1 LIFGRSGTVNLLLD
15 DWFGFTLP
23 FMEGL
28 NGVIFVESLH
38 YFPFILMNLV
48 VALRNIDG
56 SMEEAAFNL
65 GSRGFRLFRRVIFPL
80 ALPGYVAGAS
90 LVFVKVF
97 DDLGTP
103 LVLGVT
109 NMLAPQAYLRITQVG
124 LDDPLGY
131 VISVIMIGFS
141 ILALWLS
148 AKALKGKDYSTLQKG
163 GGSLQQRE
171 LTGLQTI
178 LAYAWI
184 LLVLLLVLSPHI
196 GVLLLSLATVWSYA
210 PLPDGYTLEHYA
222 TIFQDSPGMIGN
234 TLLYCG
240 LAAGIDVILGT

>member
-1 LIFGRSGTVNLLLD
+1 STLLPYTTLFRSPPFVGAVAMQLIFGRSGTVNLLLD

-103 LVLGVT
+103 LVLGTT
-109 NMLAPQAYLRITQVG
+109 NMLAPQA
-124 LDDPLGY
+124 
-131 VISVIMIGFS
+131 
-141 ILALWLS
+141 
-148 AKALKGKDYSTLQKG
+148 
-163 GGSLQQRE
+163 
-171 LTGLQTI
+171 
-178 LAYAWI
+178 
-184 LLVLLLVLSPHI
+184 
-196 GVLLLSLATVWSYA
+196 
-210 PLPDGYTLEHYA
+210 
-222 TIFQDSPGMIGN
+222 
-234 TLLYCG
+234 
-240 LAAGIDVILGT
+240 